1 MLTAPLVRS
10 FLLVTRNQITFD
22 VMGLKRNFHHEEWKN
37 CESEFGEKLALNCH
51 LVKSTPNPLFH
62 QLSKFVH
69 LTNEVIK
76 VRKTFQYPIFFVHQ

>member
-22 VMGLKRNFHHEEWKN
+22 VMGLKRNFHHDEWKN

-51 LVKSTPNPLFH
+51 LEKSTPNPLFH
-62 QLSKFVH
+62 
-69 LTNEVIK
+69 
-76 VRKTFQYPIFFVHQ
+76 